1 MINKELNA
9 YVCII
14 SHKRPQN
21 VQKMHEH
28 CGEDVTWYVHE
39 GEGAAYQVAGAK
51 NIVECKGLMSENR
64 NIAME
69 HAFVYNVPCIM
80 LDDDLNYIKG
90 VSWAEDQKPFR
101 INMSFIGACQYMMK
115 WLDKHEE
122 YKFAGIPPTSNLQN
136 FKIDSV
142 FSTQTFII
150 SNWLIIK
157 PSTPRFDK
165 RLLIKADYDFSLQ
178 HIKQYGGLVRFNDI
192 IPDFDHFKQKGG
204 CVSEQRVRMEQGDI
218 ILLKKMWGT
227 DVIKDSKR
235 KDNHITIR
243 PKKML
248 QYGIERNDC
257 PEVTREDIEKMLD
270 EEKRDQETLEE
281 IIKNTEASCDFGAQ
295 PTSGIENKKQA
306 TQDVVTKE
314 DKTVHKK
321 IIIEIDI
328 KVKVE

>member
-1 MINKELNA
+1 MINPKLNA

-14 SHKRPQN
+14 SHKRPHN
-21 VQKMHEH
+21 VPLMQGH
-28 CGEDVTWYVHE
+28 CGEYVTWYVHA
-39 GEGAAYQVAGAK
+39 GEGGDYHAAGAN
-51 NIVECKGLMSENR
+51 NIIDCFGLMSENR
-64 NIAME
+64 NTAME
-69 HAFVYNVPCIM
+69 DAFSLGVPCIM

-90 VSWAEDQKPFR
+90 VNWGEDGKPYR
-101 INMSFIGACQYMMK
+101 ITMTFEDVCEYMLRKMNET
-115 WLDKHEE
+115 D

-142 FSTQTFII
+142 YSYQTFII

-157 PSTPRFDK
+157 PSAPRFDK

-178 HIKQYGGLVRFNDI
+178 HIKQYGGLIRFNDI

-257 PEVTREDIEKMLD
+257 PEVTREDVEVMLNNVETSLAD
-270 EEKRDQETLEE
+270 EMNNNESACVDNLSR
-281 IIKNTEASCDFGAQ
+281 GVQ
-295 PTSGIENKKQA
+295 PTSGIENKAIITNEQ
-306 TQDVVTKE
+306 
-314 DKTVHKK
+314 KTVHKK

-328 KVKVE
+328 SVKVE